1 MVNVNDLNYNGNGL
15 CGLCDLW
22 DSWKWLMN
30 HILVI
35 VNGNVNYTGLLKWL
49 ELYRFLH
56 KKTVKMGFLKKFIKI
71 IRIH

>member
-1 MVNVNDLNYNGNGL
+1 
-15 CGLCDLW
+15 
-22 DSWKWLMN
+22 MN

-49 ELYRFLH
+49 ELSRFLH

-71 IRIH
+71 IRIEKTALFRKSAAYSSQKKALFLKSAL

>member
-1 MVNVNDLNYNGNGL
+1 
-15 CGLCDLW
+15 
-22 DSWKWLMN
+22 MN

-56 KKTVKMGFLKKFIKI
+56 KKKVKMGFLKKFIKI
-71 IRIH
+71 IRIEKTTLFRKSAAYSSQKKALCLKSAA